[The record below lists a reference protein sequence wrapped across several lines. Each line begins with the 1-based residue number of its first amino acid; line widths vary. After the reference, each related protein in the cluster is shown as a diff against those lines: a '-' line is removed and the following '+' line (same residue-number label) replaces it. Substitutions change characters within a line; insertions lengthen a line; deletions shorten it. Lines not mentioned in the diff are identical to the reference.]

1 MTHRKTRFPTTTVH
15 QSRLQL
21 FQPTR
26 RPREIS
32 REIKTAWGTA
42 KIIGKIGQ
50 VHADMLEAMCK
61 YALDSK
67 TSDTGQI
74 LLLVDPYKVRTCMGG
89 GKEYSYDTIWRMIT
103 ELKRVVIELNAPS
116 QSLRILGGILD
127 RVDESTYEATSHNG
141 RSRKMWVVTLNSAFS
156 DMLSVDLPLN
166 YDPAPLAKLETGVG
180 QAIARHVLTHQ
191 NQPNGGWMLD
201 ELIKAVGAGSTSA
214 EMRKKRFD
222 VNADSENL
230 EKMGILVANGRV
242 KLTR

>member
-1 MTHRKTRFPTTTVH
+1 MIELKKIPTSSVH

-26 RPREIS
+26 RPREIT
-32 REIKTAWGTA
+32 REIETAWGTA

-61 YALDSK
+61 YSLDSK
-67 TSDTGQI
+67 ISDTGQL

-89 GKEYSYDTIWRMIT
+89 GKEYSHDAIWRMIT
-103 ELKRVVIELNAPS
+103 ELKRVAIELSA
-116 QSLRILGGILD
+116 QGLRILGGVLD

-141 RSRKMWVVTLNSAFS
+141 QLRKMWVVTLNSAFS
-156 DMLSVDLPLN
+156 ELLGADLSLN

-191 NQPNGGWMLD
+191 NQPNGGWKLD

-214 EMRKKRFD
+214 EMRKRRFD

-230 EKMGILVANGRV
+230 EKMGILVAGGRV
-242 KLTR
+242 KRTR